1 MAPVPDELFLIGHIV
16 APFGLNG
23 QVKLR
28 ALTDRADHIEQH
40 VDVLYIGARHTPYRK
55 RELIEHKP
63 GIFILTLEGIHSR
76 EEADALRRCEVL
88 IHEQD
93 AAPLEG
99 DEYFLHEL
107 YGLQVQTPE
116 GDVLGEV
123 REVLETGANDVLL
136 VARKDAPDILIPMI
150 HEVVQRLDIA
160 GGCVV
165 VRLVEGLLPEPRAV
179 PSSPRR
185 RGSRKQAAVS
195 SQIPQEGAADSHE

>member
-40 VDVLYIGARHTPYRK
+40 VDVLYIGPRFTPYRK
-55 RELIEHKP
+55 RELMEHKP
-63 GIFILTLEGIHSR
+63 GIFLLTLEGVHSR

-88 IHEQD
+88 IHERD
-93 AAPLEG
+93 AAPLES

-107 YGLQVQTPE
+107 YGLQVETPE
-116 GDVLGEV
+116 GEYLGKV

-136 VARKDAPDILIPMI
+136 VARQEQPDILIPMI
-150 HEVVQRLDIA
+150 REVVQRLDIA
-160 GGCVV
+160 AGRVV
-165 VRLVEGLLPEPRAV
+165 VRLVEGLLPEPRAAS
-179 PSSPRR
+179 SSPRR
-185 RGSRKQAAVS
+185 RGGRKQAAVS
-195 SQIPQEGAADSHE
+195 PSDTPGRSSKQP